1 MTVQIHRDVITWTC
15 YMVDQQ
21 KALLNVNYLC
31 LKLHIFCKDQRKTKL
46 LVVCEYYSLGSTQYQ
61 TNECISKN

>member
-1 MTVQIHRDVITWTC
+1 
-15 YMVDQQ
+15 MVDQQ

-31 LKLHIFCKDQRKTKL
+31 IKLHIFCKDQRKTKL